1 MRYDMV
7 GQNVTHGSHSTT
19 TPAECCRLL
28 RTGRRRPL
36 RSHLVMSTH
45 APENIRLPTPTAS
58 EHEPVSGENG
68 SNLVSQQTNPNTNAG
83 PTEATTTTPTPGQIA
98 LDPVVIDAIRSL
110 SNEAPARQSHQRRS
124 SNASSTSSDIPLPPP
139 RQPRQPARPPIS
151 TRIRRALG
159 LATPKASLAWRLG
172 FGTSELIV
180 IAVLLGL
187 SSRPDSVPP
196 DGRPLVDGG
205 FGMSQW
211 QACDRPLGAWN
222 IVWAVKA
229 FLGLGMA
236 WWEYVRAVRP
246 STDQLLAVER
256 ARLSREVR
264 RARRNNLN
272 SGRMRSA
279 PNSPTG
285 CCFSRSF
292 GDATM
297 SGSPRSIEI
306 VQGMRRIRERRE
318 HEERWYSRPLWI
330 GLVCYRQYTPIWVNR
345 LMSIHFSLYLVT
357 INIILV
363 CMGRN
368 PIRPGGRMGHINPD
382 IPKMPRTMVE
392 RIPLVMYIPTA
403 TATTEPTEPT
413 APEPAHVYPPA
424 TSVPTTPTAPKRRFF
439 FLKKKP
445 KKSNTD
451 QSKNQPDDVEA
462 AEWEKNEYPFVK
474 LEANRAACAI
484 CLTDFEPPRRVGEDG
499 ESAAEPLRLLA
510 CGHVFHV
517 SSTALKECL
526 DPWLVDVSGRCPTCQ
541 RPVEEGDL
549 NPEEGAK
556 KKKRRWGRGWPTALS
571 GSSDNPAT
579 ASELFATAIE
589 YLVRNN
595 YNETQNNLESEYYLQ
610 WLIARFPSVNN
621 PGVRK
626 IKIDRRLMG
635 HEYGILRCQQD
646 APQVRQNPNEWSV
659 LAVTNPSVV
668 VDLPVKATI
677 LLKIIDIGEL
687 DRKGLIYM
695 PPEGG
700 PRDEPFPRK
709 ENETDEAASLWPRS
723 GPSTAHPTYVLHRHI
738 YESFNAQPYAALY
751 RITQ

>member
-1 MRYDMV
+1 
-7 GQNVTHGSHSTT
+7 
-19 TPAECCRLL
+19 
-28 RTGRRRPL
+28 
-36 RSHLVMSTH
+36 MSTH

-83 PTEATTTTPTPGQIA
+83 PTEATTTTPTPGRIA
-98 LDPVVIDAIRSL
+98 LDPVIVDAIRSL

-196 DGRPLVDGG
+196 MGG
-205 FGMSQW
+205 HWSME
-211 QACDRPLGAWN
+211 
-222 IVWAVKA
+222 
-229 FLGLGMA
+229 GLGMA

-256 ARLSREVR
+256 ARLSRPT
-264 RARRNNLN
+264 
-272 SGRMRSA
+272 S
-279 PNSPTG
+279 PNGPIA
-285 CCFSRSF
+285 SRSLPHHWTM
-292 GDATM
+292 GAGREEDLDMIDATM

-318 HEERWYSRPLWI
+318 HEERWYSRCSSFQVLY
-330 GLVCYRQYTPIWVNR
+330 GLVWFVTANILLYGSIASCRYTSPYIWW
-345 LMSIHFSLYLVT
+345 LTFALLCLGYLVVAEMLLVALVVFVIGPLVYVT

-382 IPKMPRTMVE
+382 IPKMPRTMVD

-424 TSVPTTPTAPKRRFF
+424 TS
-439 FLKKKP
+439 KP

-510 CGHVFHV
+510 CGHVFH
-517 SSTALKECL
+517 KECL

-556 KKKRRWGRGWPTALS
+556 KKKRRWGRG
-571 GSSDNPAT
+571 
-579 ASELFATAIE
+579 
-589 YLVRNN
+589 
-595 YNETQNNLESEYYLQ
+595 
-610 WLIARFPSVNN
+610 
-621 PGVRK
+621 
-626 IKIDRRLMG
+626 
-635 HEYGILRCQQD
+635 
-646 APQVRQNPNEWSV
+646 
-659 LAVTNPSVV
+659 
-668 VDLPVKATI
+668 
-677 LLKIIDIGEL
+677 
-687 DRKGLIYM
+687 
-695 PPEGG
+695 
-700 PRDEPFPRK
+700 
-709 ENETDEAASLWPRS
+709 
-723 GPSTAHPTYVLHRHI
+723 
-738 YESFNAQPYAALY
+738 
-751 RITQ
+751 

>member
-1 MRYDMV
+1 
-7 GQNVTHGSHSTT
+7 
-19 TPAECCRLL
+19 
-28 RTGRRRPL
+28 
-36 RSHLVMSTH
+36 MSTH

-68 SNLVSQQTNPNTNAG
+68 SNLVSQQTNPNTN
-83 PTEATTTTPTPGQIA
+83 TTPTPGQIA

-256 ARLSREVR
+256 ARLSRPT
-264 RARRNNLN
+264 
-272 SGRMRSA
+272 S
-279 PNSPTG
+279 PNGPIA
-285 CCFSRSF
+285 SRSLPHHWTM
-292 GDATM
+292 GAGREEDLDMIDATM

-318 HEERWYSRPLWI
+318 HEERWYSRCSSFQVLY
-330 GLVCYRQYTPIWVNR
+330 GLVWFVTANILLYGSIASCRYTSPYIWW
-345 LMSIHFSLYLVT
+345 LTFALLCLGYLVVAEMLLVALVVFVIGPLVYVT

-510 CGHVFHV
+510 CGHVFH
-517 SSTALKECL
+517 KECL

-556 KKKRRWGRGWPTALS
+556 KKKRRWGRG
-571 GSSDNPAT
+571 
-579 ASELFATAIE
+579 
-589 YLVRNN
+589 
-595 YNETQNNLESEYYLQ
+595 
-610 WLIARFPSVNN
+610 
-621 PGVRK
+621 
-626 IKIDRRLMG
+626 
-635 HEYGILRCQQD
+635 
-646 APQVRQNPNEWSV
+646 
-659 LAVTNPSVV
+659 
-668 VDLPVKATI
+668 
-677 LLKIIDIGEL
+677 
-687 DRKGLIYM
+687 
-695 PPEGG
+695 
-700 PRDEPFPRK
+700 
-709 ENETDEAASLWPRS
+709 
-723 GPSTAHPTYVLHRHI
+723 
-738 YESFNAQPYAALY
+738 
-751 RITQ
+751 

>member
-1 MRYDMV
+1 
-7 GQNVTHGSHSTT
+7 
-19 TPAECCRLL
+19 
-28 RTGRRRPL
+28 
-36 RSHLVMSTH
+36 MSTH

-83 PTEATTTTPTPGQIA
+83 PTEATTTTPTPGRIA
-98 LDPVVIDAIRSL
+98 LDPVI
-110 SNEAPARQSHQRRS
+110 QRII
-124 SNASSTSSDIPLPPP
+124 TSSDIPLPPP

-236 WWEYVRAVRP
+236 WWD
-246 STDQLLAVER
+246 TDQLLAVER
-256 ARLSREVR
+256 ARLSRPT
-264 RARRNNLN
+264 
-272 SGRMRSA
+272 S
-279 PNSPTG
+279 PNGPIA
-285 CCFSRSF
+285 SRSLPHHWTM
-292 GDATM
+292 GAGREEDLDMIDATM

-318 HEERWYSRPLWI
+318 HEERWYSRCSSFQVLY
-330 GLVCYRQYTPIWVNR
+330 GLVWFVTANILLYGSIASCRYTSPYIWW
-345 LMSIHFSLYLVT
+345 LTFALLCLGYLVVAEML
-357 INIILV
+357 LV
-363 CMGRN
+363 ALVVFVIGYYQHN
-368 PIRPGGRMGHINPD
+368 FD
-382 IPKMPRTMVE
+382 

-510 CGHVFHV
+510 CGHVFH
-517 SSTALKECL
+517 KECL

-556 KKKRRWGRGWPTALS
+556 KKKRRWGRG
-571 GSSDNPAT
+571 
-579 ASELFATAIE
+579 
-589 YLVRNN
+589 
-595 YNETQNNLESEYYLQ
+595 
-610 WLIARFPSVNN
+610 
-621 PGVRK
+621 
-626 IKIDRRLMG
+626 
-635 HEYGILRCQQD
+635 
-646 APQVRQNPNEWSV
+646 
-659 LAVTNPSVV
+659 
-668 VDLPVKATI
+668 
-677 LLKIIDIGEL
+677 
-687 DRKGLIYM
+687 
-695 PPEGG
+695 
-700 PRDEPFPRK
+700 
-709 ENETDEAASLWPRS
+709 
-723 GPSTAHPTYVLHRHI
+723 
-738 YESFNAQPYAALY
+738 
-751 RITQ
+751 

>member
-1 MRYDMV
+1 
-7 GQNVTHGSHSTT
+7 
-19 TPAECCRLL
+19 
-28 RTGRRRPL
+28 
-36 RSHLVMSTH
+36 MSTH

-83 PTEATTTTPTPGQIA
+83 PTEATTTTPTPGRIA

-172 FGTSELIV
+172 FGASELIV

-285 CCFSRSF
+285 PTSPNGPIASRSLPHHWTM
-292 GDATM
+292 GAGREEDLDMIDATM

-318 HEERWYSRPLWI
+318 HEERWYSRCSSFQVLY
-330 GLVCYRQYTPIWVNR
+330 GLVWFVTANILLYGSIASCRYTSPYIWW
-345 LMSIHFSLYLVT
+345 LTFALLCLGYLVVAEMLLVALVVFVIGPLVYVT

-382 IPKMPRTMVE
+382 IPKMPRTMVD

-510 CGHVFHV
+510 CGHVFH
-517 SSTALKECL
+517 KECL

-556 KKKRRWGRGWPTALS
+556 KKKRRWGRG
-571 GSSDNPAT
+571 
-579 ASELFATAIE
+579 
-589 YLVRNN
+589 
-595 YNETQNNLESEYYLQ
+595 
-610 WLIARFPSVNN
+610 
-621 PGVRK
+621 
-626 IKIDRRLMG
+626 
-635 HEYGILRCQQD
+635 
-646 APQVRQNPNEWSV
+646 
-659 LAVTNPSVV
+659 
-668 VDLPVKATI
+668 
-677 LLKIIDIGEL
+677 
-687 DRKGLIYM
+687 
-695 PPEGG
+695 
-700 PRDEPFPRK
+700 
-709 ENETDEAASLWPRS
+709 
-723 GPSTAHPTYVLHRHI
+723 
-738 YESFNAQPYAALY
+738 
-751 RITQ
+751 